1 MIKILI
7 LYWGGDTMKDYI
19 KETNTT
25 STNNTNTFGIV
36 ALVFSIA
43 SIPLS
48 VLFGTMIILQAI
60 ILSVAAIIKNKK
72 DICGKIAIVIS
83 VVGLLGYG
91 FLLSTGTMFSIKE
104 NFMYGSTSLNESRQ
118 ADDEVI
124 INKLEKVHGDKYV
137 IQ

>member
-1 MIKILI
+1 
-7 LYWGGDTMKDYI
+7 MKDYI

-48 VLFGTMIILQAI
+48 VPFGTMIILQAI

-72 DICGKIAIVIS
+72 DICGKVAIVIS

-104 NFMYGSTSLNESRQ
+104 NFMYGPTSLNESRQ

-124 INKLEKVHGDKYV
+124 INGLEKVNGDRYV

>member
-1 MIKILI
+1 
-7 LYWGGDTMKDYI
+7 MKDYV
-19 KETNTT
+19 KETNIT
-25 STNNTNTFGIV
+25 STNNTNTFGII

-48 VLFGTMIILQAI
+48 VLFGTVILLQAI

-72 DICGKIAIVIS
+72 DVCGKIAIVIS

-104 NFMYGSTSLNESRQ
+104 NFMYGPTSLNKYRQ

-124 INKLEKVHGDKYV
+124 INGLEKVNGDRYV

>member
-1 MIKILI
+1 
-7 LYWGGDTMKDYI
+7 MKDYI

-25 STNNTNTFGIV
+25 STNNINTFGIV

-48 VLFGTMIILQAI
+48 VLFGTMVILQSI

-72 DICGKIAIVIS
+72 DICGKVAIVIS

-104 NFMYGSTSLNESRQ
+104 NFMYGTTSLNESRQ
-118 ADDEVI
+118 ADDEMIV
-124 INKLEKVHGDKYV
+124 NGLKKVNGARYV

>member
-1 MIKILI
+1 
-7 LYWGGDTMKDYI
+7 MKDYI

-25 STNNTNTFGIV
+25 STNNTNIFGIV

-60 ILSVAAIIKNKK
+60 ILSVAAIIKNKR
-72 DICGKIAIVIS
+72 DICGKVAIAIS
-83 VVGLLGYG
+83 VVGLLSYG

-104 NFMYGSTSLNESRQ
+104 NFMYGPTSLNESRQ
-118 ADDEVI
+118 ADDEMIV
-124 INKLEKVHGDKYV
+124 NGLKKVNGDRYV